1 MMSSFPAVPTR
12 AALIAFAS
20 RHRAATLA
28 LSMFSLWALA
38 KGAQSLVLFI
48 RRRSRRDPHDSLSAN
63 VDLIEGGSAYV
74 HPDDSDDEVVGTSFG
89 SPSATFSRG
98 DTDILANEIL
108 LHHAHSNLDLFAH
121 GKQAIELQ
129 SPLESGSP
137 VASDSYYG
145 GSPFGV
151 MTLDSP
157 AAASTGF
164 TVGGLTPEIRIF
176 NTALS
181 TPDSRPAIDT
191 NATEKI
197 EDTKTI
203 LNALHTVVMVPGQA
217 YDISLLAK
225 KCFYKKGDVLFTA
238 GDDSKDDGVFVIQKG
253 SVGVYSSSAVRGSGS
268 GDFFSDVDG
277 SVSGAG
283 VSEDIL
289 MCVFREN
296 STIGENNVL
305 AGARLGDVNWARSH
319 DTTRAVTAKALEN
332 TVVLRYSA
340 VDFIKANSP
349 GALVNM
355 IFDANSRLWFVA
367 KSLLS
372 DYLCLADAWLF
383 SLEPPGSAPAFVF
396 DDAAHV
402 AADANNS
409 ASPLFPPAVRIKR
422 SRIEFEGGSND
433 ISIHVFPDGGV
444 VYKEGEKS
452 DAVYVL
458 LDGFAYTSVDAWP
471 TLLSGKPMAE
481 AGARLPASRRRAPA
495 TAAPADFP
503 LDLLHER
510 DTLRAKNVVRLL
522 GAGSVSGGPSCF
534 NNLPHMETL
543 TAFGPGGLRVAVF
556 SRQAFA
562 NVTSDSQ
569 QKFVRAGEKGAGGGG
584 VGVGAAAPIGGGAVA
599 TPVRR
604 GRDVSEV
611 LGSPA
616 PPPPPPDYFSSPLPA
631 MPPIRGVSRSGMGG
645 AVSAGV
651 TDRDPASLNS
661 LLLEVALSIARS
673 NAPLPRL
680 LLELGLKRE
689 WRDCYSELF
698 SGSSA
703 ASDNCLFFIV
713 SGRVRCTWN
722 DASSGVEPSASV
734 AASVGAHAAGA
745 SPLSVSSVRAVGARD
760 RARPRNA
767 TLILDVGRGEIVG
780 EQLGLFTAGEGGR
793 AESAVTVRNCEL
805 IRISREAF
813 ALLESRYPSVH
824 RHFTTLFARRSQA
837 LHRKVVAARSFGT
850 PGLLGIEAGLGI
862 PYSVDAPPL
871 PLISLGSLRQSDS
884 LRDTRLGKEFVFY
897 PPSREP
903 LPHERWRNPG
913 RTRLIPCN
921 PSAPSYR
928 TIALVAAGQ
937 SDALT
942 GKHPV
947 STDDIALFGRRLAVA
962 LARTENDS
970 VALVTRR
977 AVDDAWG
984 VGTAEKI
991 DLRFIKT
998 RAAAW
1003 LASLEETHRFVVL
1016 VSDSPGG
1023 SSARTTAWT
1032 RFCVCQA
1039 DFVLLLGDGD
1049 GAAGFS
1055 EDESALVY
1063 QRTRLRLGSAGG
1075 GAGDTAA
1082 SPREGMGEDACV
1094 PASLDGLL
1102 TGATSPGA
1110 TPGAIPHSPVAIG
1123 SGNIFGLRHASH
1135 GSNVTPPSVASSPA
1149 QAGGAR
1155 EQFVLRQRTYARKD
1169 LVLLHASGGAPA
1181 RTRNW
1186 LVERRLTSHHHCARL
1201 PVGADIPAGLQGGP
1215 VPHASKDTDDD
1226 VGRIA
1231 RIICGRAVAVV
1242 LGGGGARGLAHVG
1255 LLETMNEKGVPIDII
1270 GGVSQGSY
1278 VAAAWA
1284 KTCALSPTATI
1295 VKQLAR
1301 AVASTWNFVTSLT
1314 LPLVSW
1320 TSGAHFDDVIHE
1332 ALGSV
1337 QIEDLP
1343 GPRFFC
1349 VSLNVSD
1356 GAIAVHD
1363 RGPLWRYVRASMS
1376 VVRLLPPVY
1385 DRDQKKL
1392 LVDGGYASNLPVDVL
1407 HALVPGAV
1415 GLCVANDVENKESNK
1430 NWMDIDGDRDFG
1442 KGGSLQLSG
1451 FYVLWRMLLS
1461 YLGGPPMRIPW
1472 VDDMYLQ
1479 ISYLRHYAQLRSLL
1493 FDSGIDGA
1501 ASEPKPL
1508 ALAAAPG
1515 PGAPEGTKPGLL
1527 YIRPAVGHFTL
1538 LDYSR
1543 IDTLILLGRE
1553 KSSETIS
1560 GWETSHVV
1568 R

>member
-1 MMSSFPAVPTR
+1 MSSFPGVPSR
-12 AALIAFAS
+12 AALVAFAS

-38 KGAQSLVLFI
+38 KGAQSLILFI

-63 VDLIEGGSAYV
+63 VDNDGSPAYV
-74 HPDDSDDEVVGTSFG
+74 HPDDGDDEVVVGAAFG
-89 SPSATFSRG
+89 SPAASYSRG

-108 LHHAHSNLDLFAH
+108 LHHAHSSLDLFAH
-121 GKQAIELQ
+121 ASQALELQ
-129 SPLESGSP
+129 SPTDSGSP
-137 VASDSYYG
+137 VASESYFG

-151 MTLDSP
+151 VTLDSP
-157 AAASTGF
+157 AAASIGF
-164 TVGGLTPEIRIF
+164 TVGGLSPEMRAF
-176 NTALS
+176 STAHS
-181 TPDSRPAIDT
+181 SPDLRPAVDT
-191 NATEKI
+191 SATEKV

-203 LNALHTVVMVPGQA
+203 LNALHTVLMVPGQA

-225 KCFYKKGDVLFTA
+225 KCVYKKGDVLFTA

-253 SVGVYSSSAVRGSGS
+253 SIGVYSSSAIRGSG
-268 GDFFSDVDG
+268 GDGFFSDADG
-277 SVSGAG
+277 SVAG
-283 VSEDIL
+283 GSAPEDIL

-305 AGARLGDVNWARSH
+305 AGARLGDAAWARSR
-319 DTTRAVTAKALEN
+319 DTTRAVTAKALEH

-340 VDFIKANSP
+340 GDFVKANSP

-396 DDAAHV
+396 DDAKLAV
-402 AADANNS
+402 DDARS
-409 ASPLFPPAVRIKR
+409 EPPLFPPSVRIKR
-422 SRIEFEGGSND
+422 SRIELEGGSRGV
-433 ISIHVFPDGGV
+433 SIHVFADGDV

-458 LDGFAYTSVDAWP
+458 LDGFAFTSVDAWP
-471 TLLSGKPMAE
+471 TLLSGRPMAE
-481 AGARLPASRRRAPA
+481 AAARLPASRRRIPA

-503 LDLLHER
+503 LDLLSER
-510 DTLRAKNVVRLL
+510 DTLREKNVVRLL

-534 NNLPHMETL
+534 NDLRALETL

-562 NVTSDSQ
+562 NVTADSQ
-569 QKFVRAGEKGAGGGG
+569 QKWGGAGGGG
-584 VGVGAAAPIGGGAVA
+584 GGGAGVGATAAAGPGAGAGAGAVA

-604 GRDVSEV
+604 SRNFSDM

-616 PPPPPPDYFSSPLPA
+616 LPPPPPDYVNSPLPA
-631 MPPIRGVSRSGMGG
+631 MPPLHGAVRGGGG
-645 AVSAGV
+645 AGATANNGGV
-651 TDRDPASLNS
+651 DRDSASLNS

-698 SGSSA
+698 SDTNA
-703 ASDNCLFFIV
+703 ASDNSLFFIV

-722 DASSGVEPSASV
+722 DASAGEAPSASLS
-734 AASVGAHAAGA
+734 ASGRGV
-745 SPLSVSSVRAVGARD
+745 RD
-760 RARPRNA
+760 RARSRNA

-780 EQLGLFTAGEGGR
+780 EQLGFFSPGEGGR

-871 PLISLGSLRQSDS
+871 PMITLGSLRQSGS
-884 LRDTRLGKEFVFY
+884 LRDTRLGKEFVFSA
-897 PPSREP
+897 PSREP

-921 PSAPSYR
+921 PSAPAYR
-928 TIALVAAGQ
+928 TIAIVAAGK
-937 SDALT
+937 SDIFSSY
-942 GKHPV
+942 HPI
-947 STDDIALFGRRLAVA
+947 SSDDIALFGRRLAVA

-970 VALVTRR
+970 VALVTRG
-977 AVDDAWG
+977 AVDNAWG

-991 DLRFIKT
+991 DLRFVKT

-1016 VSDSPGG
+1016 VSDAPSG
-1023 SSARTTAWT
+1023 SGRTTAWT

-1055 EDESALVY
+1055 DDESALVY

-1075 GAGDTAA
+1075 GGGGETVA
-1082 SPREGMGEDACV
+1082 SPREGGAITDD
-1094 PASLDGLL
+1094 DGRLSGL
-1102 TGATSPGA
+1102 VSS
-1110 TPGAIPHSPVAIG
+1110 PGAIPQSPVAHG
-1123 SGNIFGLRHASH
+1123 SGNIFGLRHVSH
-1135 GSNVTPPSVASSPA
+1135 AGSEATPPPSSSPSEVR
-1149 QAGGAR
+1149 GAR
-1155 EQFVLRQRTYARKD
+1155 DQFVLRQRTYARKD
-1169 LVLLHASGGAPA
+1169 LVLLHAHGAAPA
-1181 RTRNW
+1181 RTRDW
-1186 LVERRLTSHHHCARL
+1186 LVERRLTAHHHCARL
-1201 PVGADIPAGLQGGP
+1201 PAGVDAPCSHGGA
-1215 VPHASKDTDDD
+1215 VPHASKDSDDD

-1255 LLETMNEKGVPIDII
+1255 LLETMHEKGVPVDII

-1284 KTCALSPTATI
+1284 KTCALRPTETI
-1295 VKQLAR
+1295 VRQLAR
-1301 AVASTWNFVTSLT
+1301 AVASTWNFLTSLT

-1320 TSGAHFDDVIHE
+1320 TSGAHFDDAVHD

-1407 HALVPGAV
+1407 HALAPGAA
-1415 GLCVANDVENKESNK
+1415 GLCVANDVENKEANK
-1430 NWMDIDGDRDFG
+1430 TWLDIDGDRDFG
-1442 KGGSLQLSG
+1442 KNGSLQLSG
-1451 FYVLWRMLLS
+1451 FYVLWRVLMS
-1461 YLGGPPMRIPW
+1461 YVGGAPITIPW
-1472 VDDMYLQ
+1472 VDDLYLQ

-1493 FDSGIDGA
+1493 YDSGIDGA

-1515 PGAPEGTKPGLL
+1515 PGTPEGTKPGLL

-1538 LDYSR
+1538 LDYDKIER
-1543 IDTLILLGRE
+1543 LISLGRE
-1553 KSSETIS
+1553 KSAETIS
-1560 GWETSHVV
+1560 GWEICHVK
-1568 R
+1568 